1 MSVHDF
7 HGNIEI
13 LDNTFSHNMVFMPS
27 AIYAN
32 YPKYNQTVFN
42 PGFDYFVVKGNG
54 TEKQDND
61 PVDSADA
68 EHQVGEDEL
77 FGDTLVFRER
87 GNSQ

>member
-1 MSVHDF
+1 
-7 HGNIEI
+7 
-13 LDNTFSHNMVFMPS
+13 MVFMPS

-42 PGFDYFVVKGNG
+42 PVFDDFVVKD
-54 TEKQDND
+54 ESAERQSND
-61 PVDSADA
+61 PNESPGAQNQ
-68 EHQVGEDEL
+68 EGEDEL